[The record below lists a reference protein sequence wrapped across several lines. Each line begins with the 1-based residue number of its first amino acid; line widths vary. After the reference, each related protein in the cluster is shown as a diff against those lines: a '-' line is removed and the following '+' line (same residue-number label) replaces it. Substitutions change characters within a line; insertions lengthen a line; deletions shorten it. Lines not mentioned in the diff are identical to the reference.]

1 MPRLYLELTLS
12 KHFVNCSCDMLG
24 FSSGWSGSTNIINV
38 RSLLK
43 FLRRLRELQLGSFRQ
58 DVDGIRSDIRSW
70 LVTEI

>member
-1 MPRLYLELTLS
+1 
-12 KHFVNCSCDMLG
+12 MLG

-58 DVDGIRSDIRSW
+58 DVDGIRSDIWSW